1 MFDIWREPEGEVRR
15 EREGGREWKTMWK
28 RREMAPDGLLCMESA
43 REGQG
48 AVETMIRGNV
58 IQYRGVGRLWWWS
71 RCALGDS

>member
-1 MFDIWREPEGEVRR
+1 MQFGCVTCTFVVIFLVMFDIWREPEGEVRR

-58 IQYRGVGRLWWWS
+58 IQ
-71 RCALGDS
+71 